1 MRNTNINIINNNI
14 NNNINNKNNKNMKS
28 LKFNQL
34 NILKINN
41 KTYLPYQLH
50 QLPKFFNKYIT
61 DFISIKG
68 YTYISL
74 DDHYNNNKYFNYNNF
89 KSKLSYNKDL
99 GYKNKR

>member
-1 MRNTNINIINNNI
+1 MRNTNTNNNN

>member
-1 MRNTNINIINNNI
+1 MRNTNNINIINNK

-34 NILKINN
+34 NILTVNN
-41 KTYLPYQLH
+41 KIYLPYQLH

-74 DDHYNNNKYFNYNNF
+74 DEHYNNNKYFNYNNF

>member
-1 MRNTNINIINNNI
+1 MDNITEYNKTNINLKLKII
-14 NNNINNKNNKNMKS
+14 KN

-50 QLPKFFNKYIT
+50 QLPKFFNKYNS

-74 DDHYNNNKYFNYNNF
+74 EEHYENSPYFNYNNF
-89 KSKLSYNKDL
+89 KSTLSYNRDL
-99 GYKNKR
+99 SYKQKR

>member
-1 MRNTNINIINNNI
+1 MDNINVRNKNININLKLKII
-14 NNNINNKNNKNMKS
+14 KN

-74 DDHYNNNKYFNYNNF
+74 DDHYNNNPYFNYNNF
-89 KSKLSYNKDL
+89 KSKLTYNKDL
-99 GYKNKR
+99 NYTQKR

>member
-1 MRNTNINIINNNI
+1 MDNINVRNKNININLKLKII
-14 NNNINNKNNKNMKS
+14 KN

-50 QLPKFFNKYIT
+50 QLPKFFNKYT
-61 DFISIKG
+61 SDFISIKG

-74 DDHYNNNKYFNYNNF
+74 DEHYNNNKYFNYNNF
-89 KSKLSYNKDL
+89 KSKLTYNRDL
-99 GYKNKR
+99 NYTQKR

>member
-1 MRNTNINIINNNI
+1 M
-14 NNNINNKNNKNMKS
+14 KN

-50 QLPKFFNKYIT
+50 QLPKFFNKYT
-61 DFISIKG
+61 SDFISLKG

-74 DDHYNNNKYFNYNNF
+74 DEHYNNNKYFNYNNF
-89 KSKLSYNKDL
+89 KSKLTYNKDL
-99 GYKNKR
+99 NYKLKR